1 MTWPTAPSGTAPM
14 STDAV
19 AMAVAVCQLSRGL
32 DGGSAA
38 GAAAG
43 AAVEFSSVMPGFP
56 NGLSLRVC
64 RFANEGRHPL
74 SGG

>member
-1 MTWPTAPSGTAPM
+1 MACSSTAPTP
-14 STDAV
+14 TEAV

-43 AAVEFSSVMPGFP
+43 AAKEFSSVMPGFP

-64 RFANEGRHPL
+64 RIANEGAHPL
-74 SGG
+74 PGG